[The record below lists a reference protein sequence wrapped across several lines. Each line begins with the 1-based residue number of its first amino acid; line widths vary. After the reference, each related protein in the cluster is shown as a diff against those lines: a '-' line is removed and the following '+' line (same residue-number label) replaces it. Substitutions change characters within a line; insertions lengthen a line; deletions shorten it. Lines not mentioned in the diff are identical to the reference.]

1 MHEDK
6 IQFLFESDQVTGYLT
21 LQKLEMSDDQFLKLL
36 SIKPSE
42 LNTVIARVVSFVKE
56 DETQKTKKDLI
67 NDILEVLERSTAA
80 RQFVSLG
87 VQQNYQL
94 FKGFPVR
101 KGDPY
106 DHMPDPSSELGLK
119 PSELYIGW
127 TTDGS
132 KAREDAVKY
141 DVSKGDPIGGLL
153 VDVNVDVTKV
163 LFDVNAVINTVKS
176 KYKLIEQYNNQA
188 APGKAISKTN
198 TQFLATQ
205 APEYT
210 GKWEV
215 VTTNKVVNVR
225 VVDKWVWDTST
236 SEKKIKW
243 VADAQTTPEKEPVA
257 DTVPDKAEV
266 APAQPTEQQPTQQEQ
281 PDQNKKLQER
291 IMRLFENEEKIDQSD
306 MLPVYEELIDEEVWQ
321 GMKNF
326 LASTFGTM
334 RGKKMKF
341 METLSRFYATE
352 KEVYSIAKDFATLVD
367 KDQKRAE
374 YAQEKVDATD
384 KKLKDIEQIMADIK
398 SGSDIDVPM
407 FGVGDAGNAED
418 AVPYDKTKQTPEE
431 QSLDKQHQEMKD
443 LKAGKKPLSKEQED
457 LFNNPPIPGKGR

>member
-1 MHEDK
+1 MHKDT
-6 IQFLFESDQVTGYLT
+6 IQYLFESDQVTGYLT

-36 SIKPSE
+36 AVKPSE
-42 LNTVIARVVSFVKE
+42 LNTVIARVASFIKE

-80 RQFVSLG
+80 RQFVSVG

-106 DHMPDPSSELGLK
+106 DHMPEPSTELVLK

-153 VDVNVDVTKV
+153 VDVNVDVTKL
-163 LFDVNAVINTVKS
+163 LFDVNAVIRTIKS
-176 KYKLIEQYNNQA
+176 KYKLIEQYNAQA
-188 APGKAISKTN
+188 APGKALSKTN
-198 TQFLATQ
+198 THFLATE
-205 APEYT
+205 APVYS
-210 GKWEV
+210 GRWEI

-225 VVDKWVWDTST
+225 IVDKWTWDST
-236 SEKKIKW
+236 TGEKKIKW
-243 VADAQTTPEKEPVA
+243 IADDKTTPEQEPVEDSTPA
-257 DTVPDKAEV
+257 KPEVVPQE
-266 APAQPTEQQPTQQEQ
+266 QPQQEQ
-281 PDQNKKLQER
+281 PPAEPQQPEQAKKLQER
-291 IMRLFENEEKIDQSD
+291 IMRLFESEEKLSKDELI
-306 MLPVYEELIDEEVWQ
+306 PVYEELIDEDAWQ

-341 METLSRFYATE
+341 LETLSRFYSTE
-352 KEVYSIAKDFATLVD
+352 MEVYKIAKEFATLVD
-367 KDQKRAE
+367 KDTKRAD
-374 YAQEKVDATD
+374 YAQGKIDATE
-384 KKLKDIEQIMADIK
+384 KRIEDIKTVMSEIK
-398 SGSDIDVPM
+398 SGADIDVPM
-407 FGVGDAGNAED
+407 FGVGDSGEQQQPPFD
-418 AVPYDKTKQTPEE
+418 ASKQTPAEK
-431 QSLDKQHQEMKD
+431 QVDKQHQEMKD
-443 LKAGKKPLSKEQED
+443 LKAGKTLSKSEQD
-457 LFNNPPIPGKGR
+457 FLNNPPIPGKGF